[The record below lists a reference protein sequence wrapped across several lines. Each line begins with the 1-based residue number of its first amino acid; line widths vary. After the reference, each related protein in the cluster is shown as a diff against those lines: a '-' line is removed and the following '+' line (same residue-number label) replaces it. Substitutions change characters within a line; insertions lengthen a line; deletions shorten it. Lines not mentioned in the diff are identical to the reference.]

1 MDLASAGDRSMASK
15 QLLYADEARQR
26 LLSGV
31 SKLARAVRC
40 TLGPRGRNA
49 VLDKGWGSPN
59 VTKDGVTVAEEIE
72 LEDPYENM
80 GAQLVKEA
88 ASKTSDV
95 AGDGTTTATV
105 LAEAI
110 FREGLKR
117 IAAGHDPMALVRG
130 VQKGVDRVVEELNRL
145 AEKIDARDEKEI
157 TEVATIASNN
167 NKEIGAK
174 LAEAMKK
181 VGATNGVITVEE
193 GKTAETEVVVVQG
206 MQFDRGYLSPHFV
219 TNQESVTCEL
229 ENPYILI
236 YEEKISSAKS
246 LIPLLE
252 TVSRKKEPL
261 LIIAEDVEGDALAT
275 LVLNKLKGILQ
286 VCAVK
291 APGYGDRRKAM
302 LEDIATLTGGRAIF
316 KDLGIQLESIQLSDL
331 GRAKKVKVDAENT
344 TITEGAG
351 DRKTIEGR
359 CEMIRREIT
368 KTDSDYDREKLQER
382 LAKLAG
388 GVAQLKVGAA
398 TETEMK
404 ERKALY
410 EDALHATRA
419 ALAEGIVAGGG
430 VALLQARKSLD
441 KLEVEGD
448 EEAGVQ
454 VLKHVLEMPCRFI
467 AENAGLDGSV
477 VVANIRRT
485 REKNYGYD
493 AETGEYTDLRKRGIV
508 DPVKVTRT
516 ALQNGAS
523 VACLLLTT
531 ESMVADIPEKK
542 KKDDHHDHHGGMGGM
557 GGMGD
562 MGMGGMGGMG
572 GMM

>member
-1 MDLASAGDRSMASK
+1 MAAK
-15 QLLYADEARQR
+15 QLTYSDEARQK
-26 LLSGV
+26 LLGGV
-31 SKLARAVRC
+31 TKLARAVRS

-72 LEDPYENM
+72 LKDPYENM

-105 LAEAI
+105 LAEAVY
-110 FREGLKR
+110 REGLKS
-117 IAAGHDPMALVRG
+117 IAAGADPMALTRG
-130 VQKGVDRVVEELNRL
+130 IQKGVERIVEELHRL
-145 AEKIDARDEKEI
+145 AEKIDDKDQKEI

-167 NKEIGAK
+167 NPEIGKK
-174 LAEAMKK
+174 LAEAMKL
-181 VGATNGVITVEE
+181 VGASNGVITVEE
-193 GKTAETEVVVVQG
+193 GKAAETEVVVVQG
-206 MQFDRGYLSPHFV
+206 MQFDRGFLSPHFV
-219 TNQESVTCEL
+219 TNPESVTVEL

-252 TVSRKKEPL
+252 TISRKKEPL

-316 KDLGIQLESIQLSDL
+316 KDLGIQLENVQLRDL
-331 GRAKKVKVDAENT
+331 GRAKKVRVDSENT

-351 DRKTIEGR
+351 EKKATEGR
-359 CEMIRREIT
+359 AEMIRREIE

-388 GVAQLKVGAA
+388 GVAQIKVGAA

-404 ERKALY
+404 ERKALF

-419 ALAEGIVAGGG
+419 ALAEGIVSGGG
-430 VALLQARKSLD
+430 VALIQASKVLD
-441 KLEVEGD
+441 KMDLKGDD
-448 EEAGVQ
+448 EELGVQ
-454 VLKHVLEMPCRFI
+454 VLKRVLDMPARLI
-467 AENAGLDGSV
+467 ADNAGLDGT
-477 VVANIRRT
+477 VVANNIRRCK
-485 REKNYGYD
+485 EKNYGFNAD
-493 AETGEYTDLRKRGIV
+493 TGEYEDLRKAGVV
-508 DPVKVTRT
+508 DPVKVTRS

-531 ESMVADIPEKK
+531 ESLVADIPEKK
-542 KKDDHHDHHGGMGGM
+542 KPGPAGHHDDH
-557 GGMGD
+557 
-562 MGMGGMGGMG
+562 GMGGMGGMG
-572 GMM
+572 GGMGGMGSMGGMGDMGM